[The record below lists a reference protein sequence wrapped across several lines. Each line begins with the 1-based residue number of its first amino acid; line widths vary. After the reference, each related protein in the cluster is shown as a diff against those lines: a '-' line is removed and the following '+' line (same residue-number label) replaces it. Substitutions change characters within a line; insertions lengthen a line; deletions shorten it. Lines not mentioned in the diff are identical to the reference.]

1 MPPPR
6 KNSIHISRLHFLI
19 LPVQNRKFRI
29 SNPAGMHIPFSMS
42 VLTIESLPPCKG
54 RTLLIGDIHGCADEL
69 TRLLKQFQPKKK
81 DRIIALGDL
90 INGGPK
96 SRKVLKLARKHG
108 IIPILGNHEM
118 RLLEARRTKRLGPLK
133 RKDRLTY
140 ATLKKTDWEWMET
153 WPHVIRIKSLNL
165 IAVHG
170 GFLPDKKWNK
180 QSPRIVTTIQVID
193 KKGNPTK
200 RARTSNGKP
209 WASFWMGPEHVVY
222 GHTPRKNPLIHQ
234 KATGI
239 DTGCVYGNALTALSL
254 PEFKFFKVRASRI
267 YIDD

>member
-1 MPPPR
+1 M
-6 KNSIHISRLHFLI
+6 
-19 LPVQNRKFRI
+19 RKFRI
-29 SNPAGMHIPFSMS
+29 SNPTGMRFHDAMS
-42 VLTIESLPPCKG
+42 GLIIESLPPCKG

-69 TRLLKQFQPKKK
+69 KRLLQKFEPRKK

-90 INGGPK
+90 VNRGPK
-96 SRKVLKLARKHG
+96 SRKVMKMARKYG

-118 RLLEARRTKRLGPLK
+118 RLLEARNSKRLGPLK
-133 RKDRLTY
+133 LRDRLTY
-140 ATLKKTDWEWMET
+140 AALRESDWEWMET

-170 GFLPDKKWNK
+170 GFLPNKNWKK
-180 QSPRIVTTIQVID
+180 QSPKLVTNIQVID

-200 RARTSNGKP
+200 RSRSSSGKP
-209 WASFWMGPEHVVY
+209 WAKFWMGPEHVVY
-222 GHTPRKNPLIHQ
+222 GHTPRRQALQHQ
-234 KATGI
+234 KATGL

-254 PEFKFFKVRASRI
+254 PQFKFYKVRADRV

>member
-1 MPPPR
+1 M
-6 KNSIHISRLHFLI
+6 SGLI
-19 LPVQNRKFRI
+19 
-29 SNPAGMHIPFSMS
+29 
-42 VLTIESLPPCKG
+42 IESLPPCKG

-69 TRLLKQFQPKKK
+69 KYLLKKIEPKKK

-90 INGGPK
+90 VNRGPK

-118 RLLEARRTKRLGPLK
+118 RLLEARKTGRMGPLK
-133 RKDRLTY
+133 LKDRLTY
-140 ATLKKTDWEWMET
+140 AALKKSDWEWIQT

-170 GFLPDKKWNK
+170 GFLPYKNWKK
-180 QSPRIVTTIQVID
+180 QSPKLVTSIQVID
-193 KKGNPTK
+193 KKGNPRK
-200 RARTSNGKP
+200 RSQSSNGKP
-209 WASFWMGPEHVVY
+209 WAKFWMGPEHVVY
-222 GHTPRKNPLIHQ
+222 GHTPRKLPLKHQ

-239 DTGCVYGNALTALSL
+239 DTGCVYGNTLTALSL
-254 PEFKFFKVRASRI
+254 PEFKFYKVRAGRI